1 MKRETCSFEA
11 QVIAAARSGVW
22 TAALREHADGCA
34 SCRESLE
41 VFAAMQRLA
50 TEALAPTPPPF
61 AVMQLRAEFA
71 RRQALDARR
80 DPVQTYVPA
89 AVAVVLLAGWFW
101 WIGAPPQDVVRASID
116 LATSASRGFTS
127 GLGLA
132 IVLGLAMLTF
142 VLMEEGRR
150 A

>member
-1 MKRETCSFEA
+1 MKREPCSFEA
-11 QVIAAARSGVW
+11 QVIAAARSGSW
-22 TAALREHADGCA
+22 TPALREHAEGCA
-34 SCRESLE
+34 SCRETLA
-41 VFAAMQRLA
+41 VFPAMQRLA
-50 TEALAPTPPPF
+50 TQTLAPTPPPF

-71 RRQALDARR
+71 RRQELDARR
-80 DPVQTYVPA
+80 DPFQTYVPA
-89 AVAVVLLAGWFW
+89 AVAVVLLAGLFW
-101 WIGAPPQDVVRASID
+101 WIGAPPQDVVRTSID
-116 LATSASRGFTS
+116 LVTSASRGFTS